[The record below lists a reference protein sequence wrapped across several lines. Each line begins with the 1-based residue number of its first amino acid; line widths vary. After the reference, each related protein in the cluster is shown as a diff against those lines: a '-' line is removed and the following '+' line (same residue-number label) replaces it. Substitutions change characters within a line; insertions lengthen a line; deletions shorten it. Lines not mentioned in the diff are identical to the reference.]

1 VTELSAAGGGPSAV
15 LADDADVDDG
25 HQVATGAATA
35 TTPPAPRRPR
45 VRMFT
50 LRQEIPEHLR
60 WPIAVLSVLLP
71 LLVWA
76 AVSATGI
83 VDPLFLPAPGAVVRA
98 LGRLAGS
105 GDLWADVKVTLTR
118 VGIGFGIVVL
128 ISVPLGLVMGSWPS
142 ARALFEPMIGLV
154 RYMPAPA
161 FIPLLIIW
169 LGLGEPSKI
178 ALLVIGT
185 VFFNTLMSADAAA
198 RVPEELI
205 NVTYTLGASRGEVMR
220 KVIVPYALPGL
231 VDAMRVNIAATWN
244 LVVVAELI
252 AAQQGLGYRIVR
264 AQRFRQTDTIFAVLI
279 VIGVIGVLMDLGFR
293 VLRDRLSP
301 WAK

>member
-1 VTELSAAGGGPSAV
+1 MSKLQ
-15 LADDADVDDG
+15 
-25 HQVATGAATA
+25 QV
-35 TTPPAPRRPR
+35 
-45 VRMFT
+45 
-50 LRQEIPEHLR
+50 IPERLR
-60 WPIAVLSVLLP
+60 WPIAVGSVLFP
-71 LLVWA
+71 LLVWLVVTGSGV
-76 AVSATGI
+76 VSP
-83 VDPLFLPAPGAVVRA
+83 VFLPSPGSVARA
-98 LGRLAGS
+98 MGRLASS
-105 GDLWADVKVTLTR
+105 GELWADTRATLVR
-118 VGIGFGIVVL
+118 VALGFGIVVV
-128 ISVPLGLVMGSWPS
+128 ISVPLGVAMGTWPA

-198 RVPEELI
+198 QVPEELV
-205 NVTYTLGASRGEVMR
+205 NVTYTLGASRGEVVR
-220 KVIVPYALPGL
+220 KVIVPFALPGL

-264 AQRFRQTDTIFAVLI
+264 AQRGNHTDTIFAVLI

-293 VLRDRLSP
+293 VLRNKLSP
-301 WAK
+301 WAR